1 MSTAG
6 PRAFLLLAPALL
18 QAQDGAALLAQ
29 VDRLRHPWP
38 AYAVDVALGEGRS
51 AQRWRVQVRE
61 NGDARVEGLSKREAG
76 RSVLVLGDRMWLL
89 LPGSRR
95 PVPVTP
101 QQRLLGPASG
111 GDLARTRFSEDYT
124 VEATTPDTWEGQA
137 AVRLDLRA
145 RRPALSWRTARL
157 WVASGGRPLAGD
169 FFLPSGKRTRSV
181 RFDAPITVQGTRL
194 IPGLTVLD
202 ASGAGI
208 HIAFDRW
215 VPGPQD
221 PARFELPGSL

>member
-1 MSTAG
+1 MAARSAL
-6 PRAFLLLAPALL
+6 FLLVPALVH
-18 QAQDGAALLAQ
+18 AQEGAALLAQ

-38 AYAVDVALGEGRS
+38 AYAVEVTLGEGRS

-111 GDLARTRFSEDYT
+111 GDLARTRFSEDYA
-124 VEATTPDTWEGQA
+124 VEATTPEAWEGQP

-145 RRPALSWRTARL
+145 RRPALSWRRAHL
-157 WVASGGRPLAGD
+157 WVTPDGRPLAGD

-194 IPGLTVLD
+194 IPGLRVLD

-221 PARFELPGSL
+221 PARFELPESL

>member
-1 MSTAG
+1 MPTAA
-6 PRAFLLLAPALL
+6 RSLLLLLVPALA

-111 GDLARTRFSEDYT
+111 GDLARTRFAEDYQ
-124 VEATTPDTWEGQA
+124 VEGTTAEAWEGQA

-157 WVASGGRPLAGD
+157 WVAPDGRPLAGD
-169 FFLPSGKRTRSV
+169 FFLPSGKRTRSL
-181 RFDAPITVQGTRL
+181 RFDPPVSVQGARL

-208 HIAFDRW
+208 HIGFDRW
-215 VPGPQD
+215 APGPQD
-221 PARFELPGSL
+221 PTRFELPEGL